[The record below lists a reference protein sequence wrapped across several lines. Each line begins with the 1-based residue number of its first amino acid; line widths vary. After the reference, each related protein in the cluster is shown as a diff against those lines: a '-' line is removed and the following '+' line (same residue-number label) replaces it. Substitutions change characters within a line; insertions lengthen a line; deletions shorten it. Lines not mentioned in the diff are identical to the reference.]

1 MKRESYGVVVL
12 EIWWWRVGRGVVG
25 VDVDDV
31 LSGGRGGSGSSGGCC
46 NGGDGDSGD
55 GDSGGGGCGGGSGG
69 RGGVG

>member
-31 LSGGRGGSGSSGGCC
+31 LSGGRGGSGSSGGSGGCC
-46 NGGDGDSGD
+46 NGGV

-69 RGGVG
+69 RGGVV